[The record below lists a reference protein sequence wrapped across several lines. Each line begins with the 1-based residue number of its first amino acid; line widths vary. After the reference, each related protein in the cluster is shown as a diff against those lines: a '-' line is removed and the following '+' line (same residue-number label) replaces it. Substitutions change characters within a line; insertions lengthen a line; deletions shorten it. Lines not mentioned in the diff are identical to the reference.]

1 MSFVIKDAN
10 YDEYIKYNGLKMV
23 DTADAED
30 VKNGKSKYF
39 IVMED
44 DKYYTAFSLYECN
57 DNEINLNTIP
67 RFVELLGA
75 IINHLKERYDVIKIR
90 FINFYNFNIEK
101 EFNVI
106 KTVVVN
112 KKLDLKDYYIKTS

>member
-57 DNEINLNTIP
+57 DNEVIVSSNSPEIGRVEETITVEKDNSTNIKIA
-67 RFVELLGA
+67 FSSKFMMEAIKTHLQIKELL
-75 IINHLKERYDVIKIR
+75 
-90 FINFYNFNIEK
+90 
-101 EFNVI
+101 
-106 KTVVVN
+106 
-112 KKLDLKDYYIKTS
+112 